1 MSDKDSS
8 FINLPD
14 LPDSIDNA
22 VKNLT
27 DKPTQGI
34 GQTFADAWYL
44 VFGTI
49 TQAANK
55 RRMKYAHELE
65 IYNHELSSA
74 IEAIPEENLVEPSIQ
89 VTAQALENSKYCI
102 ESEELRKMFVNL
114 ISKSMDNR
122 HVSNVHPSFAEVI
135 KQMSPTDAK
144 IFQSLSSKYSF
155 PLVDYVLRDPDT
167 RQYSIQ
173 FSTVYLSS
181 APDISMETASTYI
194 SSLCR
199 LGLIDIDSHAPLA
212 SPELYRPYEEAKFYN
227 FFSLGA
233 STISP
238 PKKADIIKYS
248 GRLTPLGKNFRE
260 ICVE

>member
-1 MSDKDSS
+1 MSDKNFS

-14 LPDSIDNA
+14 LPDSVDNA

-27 DKPTQGI
+27 DKPTLGI
-34 GQTFADAWYL
+34 GQTLADAWYL
-44 VFGTI
+44 VFSPI

-65 IYNHELSSA
+65 NYNHELLNA
-74 IEAIPEENLVEPSIQ
+74 IEAISEENLVEPSIQ
-89 VTAQALENSKYCI
+89 ITAQALENSKYCI

-114 ISKSMDNR
+114 ISKSMDKR
-122 HVSNVHPSFAEVI
+122 HVSNVHPSFAEII
-135 KQMSPTDAK
+135 KQMSPVDAR

-167 RQYSIQ
+167 QQYSLQ
-173 FSTVYLSS
+173 FSTVYLPSV
-181 APDISMETASTYI
+181 PDISMETASACI
-194 SSLCR
+194 SSLNR
-199 LGLIDIDSHAPLA
+199 LGLIDIDFQTPLA
-212 SPELYRPYEEAKFYN
+212 SSELYRPYKETKFYK

-260 ICVE
+260 ICVK